1 VKALLRRTYSSED
14 ESLVDTTPTLF
25 LSYARSDVQQV
36 EKIYQVLFRQGYKP
50 WMDVH
55 DIAGGED
62 WIHAINIAID
72 RSELFV
78 PILSNNSVNRRGM
91 IIKEIQRAL
100 EKWRGML
107 PDDIYIIPIRLDD
120 CPIPELVQHLQVLDW
135 EAGKKKKQV
144 V

>member
-1 VKALLRRTYSSED
+1 
-14 ESLVDTTPTLF
+14 
-25 LSYARSDVQQV
+25 
-36 EKIYQVLFRQGYKP
+36 
-50 WMDVH
+50 MDVH

-72 RSELFV
+72 KSELFV
-78 PILSNNSVNRRGM
+78 PILSKNSVSRRGM

-135 EAGKKKKQV
+135 EAGKGKNKLFKAIDVAMERRNQ
-144 V
+144 